1 MEGNGEKGTIL
12 MLRFSTIIKKFAQQG
27 EKTGWTYIDVPASIA
42 QKLNPGTKKGF
53 RVKGTIDAYE
63 YSMIALLPM
72 GGGGFIMP
80 LNASMRK
87 LIKKQK
93 GATVQVSI
101 EVDTNEIK
109 PPAEL
114 MECLQDEPQ
123 ALEYFN
129 SLAKG
134 HQNYFTNWINSA
146 KTDPTKAK
154 RIAATL
160 NALSKKWDYG
170 QMIRALKNDS
180 INNTR

>member
-1 MEGNGEKGTIL
+1 
-12 MLRFSTIIKKFAQQG
+12 MLRFTATIKKFDSQG
-27 EKTGWTYIDVPASIA
+27 EKTGWSYIDVPVSIA
-42 QKLNPGTKKGF
+42 QKLKPSTKKGF
-53 RVKGTIDAYE
+53 RVKGKLDAYE
-63 YSMIALLPM
+63 YYMVALLPM
-72 GGGGFIMP
+72 GGGDFIMP

-87 LIKKQK
+87 GIRKQK

-114 MECLQDEPQ
+114 LECLQDEPE

-129 SLAKG
+129 SLARG

-160 NALSKKWDYG
+160 NALNKKWDYG
-170 QMIRALKNDS
+170 QMIRAMKNNS
-180 INNTR
+180 IGNKR

>member
-1 MEGNGEKGTIL
+1 MV
-12 MLRFSTIIKKFAQQG
+12 RFKALIKKFAQQG
-27 EKTGWTYIDVPASIA
+27 EKTGWTYIEIPSTTA
-42 QKLNPGTKKGF
+42 QKLSPGSKKGF
-53 RVKGTIDAYE
+53 RVKGSIDNYA

-72 GGGGFIMP
+72 GGGDFIMP

-87 LIKKQK
+87 EIKKQK
-93 GATVQVSI
+93 GATVQVTM
-101 EVDTNEIK
+101 EVDSNEIR

-114 MECLQDEPQ
+114 MECLEDEPG
-123 ALEYFN
+123 ALDYFN

-160 NALSKKWDYG
+160 DALNKKWDFG
-170 QMIRALKNDS
+170 QMLRAMKKDS
-180 INNTR
+180 IKNER